1 MKKFFTYLLAIAAV
15 TTVISCSKDDGP
27 EDPEPKPDVSGQ
39 DFTETVSGV
48 KFDMVYV
55 KGGTFSMGATEEQ
68 GTEDPHGDEYPVHS
82 VTLSDYYI
90 GKFEVT
96 QGLWKAV
103 MGDNPIGLKKGDD
116 YPVDAVS
123 WSDIQD
129 FLNKLNKV
137 TGKKYA
143 LPTEAQWE
151 YAARGGV
158 KSKGYKYSGSNT
170 VGDVAWHQDNSDL
183 ETHPVGKK
191 QANELGLYDM
201 SGNVVEWCSDWYGD
215 YSSDSQTDPTGLT
228 YGILRVRRGGSYFTN
243 CRVSIRYYGFPGS
256 RGFDT
261 GFRLALLP

>member
-1 MKKFFTYLLAIAAV
+1 MT
-15 TTVISCSKDDGP
+15 
-27 EDPEPKPDVSGQ
+27 Q
-39 DFTETVSGV
+39 D
-48 KFDMVYV
+48 
-55 KGGTFSMGATEEQ
+55 
-68 GTEDPHGDEYPVHS
+68 
-82 VTLSDYYI
+82 
-90 GKFEVT
+90 
-96 QGLWKAV
+96 LWVAV
-103 MGDNPIGLKKGDD
+103 MGDNPSSSKKGDE
-116 YPVDAVS
+116 YPVEGIS
-123 WSDIQD
+123 WSDIQG

-151 YAARGGV
+151 YAARGGA

-170 VGDVAWHQDNSDL
+170 VDDVAWCWDNNN
-183 ETHPVGKK
+183 EGTHPVGKK

-228 YGILRVRRGGSYFTN
+228 YGVFRVRRGGSYISTATMY

-256 RGFDT
+256 SGFDT